1 MGKWN
6 SRKLWL
12 MTALFVMAQ
21 VYKGKGIIQDVWWF
35 AASAFGTFGYAVL
48 ELYFRNKNK
57 DFDRG

>member
-1 MGKWN
+1 
-6 SRKLWL
+6 